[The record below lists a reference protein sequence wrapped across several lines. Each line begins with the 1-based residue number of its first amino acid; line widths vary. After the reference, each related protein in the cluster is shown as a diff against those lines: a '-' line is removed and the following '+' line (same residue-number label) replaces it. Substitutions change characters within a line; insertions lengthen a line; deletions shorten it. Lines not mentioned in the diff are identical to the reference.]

1 MLSLLNAGKGKEV
14 ACRAVST
21 SAVAV
26 WGAFYLDTF
35 PVWSYAFPS
44 SEWLVSAVDAGT
56 CCWARWKYTSRNSAQ
71 NFGKQGMSA
80 VLQLD
85 IGEKIITI
93 WIDIYLKQLNNS
105 PRLCFN
111 LVKRRCYRAHCVSAH
126 SRLCSAHWCSVCF
139 LCVLTC
145 SYCFFFSSVSAL
157 S

>member
-1 MLSLLNAGKGKEV
+1 MLSLLNVGKGKEV

-21 SAVAV
+21 SAVTV

-105 PRLCFN
+105 PHLCFN
-111 LVKRRCYRAHCVSAH
+111 LMKRRCWQS
-126 SRLCSAHWCSVCF
+126 S
-139 LCVLTC
+139 LCVCAQPPLQC
-145 SYCFFFSSVSAL
+145 PLVQRVFSLCVNL
-157 S
+157 QLLLLF